1 MKSFSFFFFKVSSCH
16 FQSSQYLTVP
26 NMKTLFLCFLRKF
39 CQCSVVFGL
48 AIGSRVRY
56 TEWVLSCVPFF
67 CNPMD
72 CSPPGSSVHENFQ
85 ARILECIA
93 ISCSRGSSDPG
104 IETASPL
111 SPELAGGF
119 LTTVPPEKPI
129 TYLVHIK

>member
-85 ARILECIA
+85 ARILEWA
-93 ISCSRGSSDPG
+93 ATAYSRGSSQTRDGTSISCISYIAGRFFTIELPG
-104 IETASPL
+104 
-111 SPELAGGF
+111 
-119 LTTVPPEKPI
+119 KPH
-129 TYLVHIK
+129 TE